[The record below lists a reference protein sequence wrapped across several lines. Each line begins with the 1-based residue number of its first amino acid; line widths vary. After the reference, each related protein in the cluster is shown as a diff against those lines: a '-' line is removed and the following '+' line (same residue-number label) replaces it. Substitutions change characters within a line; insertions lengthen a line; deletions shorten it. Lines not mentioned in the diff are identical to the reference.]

1 MAFWSFVLAAP
12 LLALGLFVLLAPAK
26 AGTSLL
32 TFPRN
37 VLAGR
42 ILCAVGWFWTASACD
57 RLGIDVFDKFLKA
70 FPGELWI
77 LAVVLTVLT
86 CWWME
91 NLLPIRGVAAVC
103 MLFPGE
109 MFPAIRLC
117 DTSWRIALVVFAY
130 LCAIFGMFAMFYP
143 WWIRK
148 GLDWLVARPSLLR
161 GTGGALAATGALFTV
176 LGILSAA
183 GVLK

>member
-1 MAFWSFVLAAP
+1 MTFWFFVLGIP
-12 LLALGLFVLLAPAK
+12 LLALGLSAVLVPA
-26 AGTSLL
+26 ATGRVLVA
-32 TFPRN
+32 FPRN

-42 ILCAVGWFWTASACD
+42 ILCAVGWLWTASACD
-57 RLGIDVFDKFLKA
+57 RLGIDIFDKFLKM

-77 LAVVLTVLT
+77 LAIVLTVLT

-91 NLLPIRGVAAVC
+91 NLLPIRGVCAVL

-109 MFPAIRLC
+109 MFPMIRLC
-117 DTSWRIALVVFAY
+117 DSSWRLALVVCAY
-130 LCAIFGMFAMFYP
+130 VCAIAGMFGMFYP

-148 GLDWLVARPSLLR
+148 GLAWTAERPSILR
-161 GTGGALAATGALFTV
+161 AGGASLATVGALFAV
-176 LGILSAA
+176 LGALSAA